1 MEVLIIGAGIGGLTL
16 GLMLHRAGIACRI
29 FEATSELKAVGVGIN
44 ILPHASREL
53 CGLGLEAA
61 LAKVAVTT
69 REYCFYNRFGQ
80 YIYSEPA
87 GKFAG
92 YDVPQFSIHRGD
104 LQMVLLEAF
113 IARAGADRVQT
124 GWRCTQVE
132 TVGDEAVA
140 HFVDAK
146 GNPLPPRRG
155 SVAIDCEGIHS
166 VVRKQL
172 YPNEGP
178 PKYSG
183 VNMWRGIT
191 RWQPMLSGASMIRVG
206 WHHPAKLLI
215 YPIRDNIDAQGRQ
228 LINWVCDIETPAHL
242 ANDWNRPGKLED
254 FLPAMADWK
263 FDWLDVPKFISSA
276 DAILEYPMVD
286 QDPLPRWTFGRLTL
300 LGDAAHPM
308 YPRGANGSAQA
319 ILDCRALSDALAAH
333 LDNAEAGLKAYE
345 DNRRPATA
353 KVVLANRNA
362 PPDAILHEVYRRT
375 GDKPFKHINDVIS
388 REELVALSE
397 SYKKVAG
404 YDKEKLK
411 VKSA

>member
-53 CGLGLEAA
+53 CGLGLEQA

-104 LQMVLLEAF
+104 LQMVLLDAF
-113 IARAGADRVQT
+113 IARAGADKVQT
-124 GWRCTQVE
+124 GWRCTGVE
-132 TVGDEAVA
+132 TIGDEAVA
-140 HFVDAK
+140 HFVDPAGK
-146 GNPLPPRRG
+146 ALPSQRG
-155 SVAIDCEGIHS
+155 SVAIGAEGIHS
-166 VVRKQL
+166 VLRKQL

-215 YPIRDNIDAQGRQ
+215 YPIRNNIDEQGRQ

-319 ILDCRALSDALAAH
+319 ILDCRALSDALVANT
-333 LDNAEAGLKAYE
+333 DDPVAGLKAYE

-375 GDKPFKHINDVIS
+375 GDKPFKSIDDVIS
-388 REELVALSE
+388 KAELVALSE

-404 YDKEKLK
+404 YDKERLK
-411 VKSA
+411 VAQ